1 MLCAC
6 VELPTIVI
14 GKLVWGAGQGTQMI
28 KTQDLTMDG
37 GKISK
42 QVVTRQSLGGGGREV
57 GEWRRRCLAFQ
68 QVGGGVQ
75 R

>member
-1 MLCAC
+1 
-6 VELPTIVI
+6 
-14 GKLVWGAGQGTQMI
+14 MI

>member
-1 MLCAC
+1 MASGDT
-6 VELPTIVI
+6 EL
-14 GKLVWGAGQGTQMI
+14 I

-42 QVVTRQSLGGGGREV
+42 QVVTRQCLGGGSGEV
-57 GEWRRRCLAFQ
+57 GEWRRRCLAVH
-68 QVGGGVQ
+68 QVRGGVQ

>member
-1 MLCAC
+1 MRVCTCLASGDT
-6 VELPTIVI
+6 E
-14 GKLVWGAGQGTQMI
+14 MI

-42 QVVTRQSLGGGGREV
+42 QVVTRQRLGGGGREV

-68 QVGGGVQ
+68 QVGGRVQ

>member
-1 MLCAC
+1 
-6 VELPTIVI
+6 
-14 GKLVWGAGQGTQMI
+14 MI

-42 QVVTRQSLGGGGREV
+42 QVVTRQCLGGGGGEV
-57 GEWRRRCLAFQ
+57 GEWRRRCLAVH
-68 QVGGGVQ
+68 QVRGGVQ